1 MKILEEVT
9 RPFQATLQIEDTINE
24 ATKKNKYSMQVS
36 NNIDK
41 LGLQHYSISRV
52 SFFFL
57 RNSA

>member
-36 NNIDK
+36 NNI
-41 LGLQHYSISRV
+41 YSIILLVEYR
-52 SFFFL
+52 FFFFET
-57 RNSA
+57 RPK